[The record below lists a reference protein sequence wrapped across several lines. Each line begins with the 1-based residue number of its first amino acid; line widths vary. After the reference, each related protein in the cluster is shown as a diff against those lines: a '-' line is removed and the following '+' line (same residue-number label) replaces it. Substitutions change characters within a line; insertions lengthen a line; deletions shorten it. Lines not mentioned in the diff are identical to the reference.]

1 MTMIQFT
8 NNINDRSTEAGFQ
21 FEFKCDRCHTG
32 CMSSFKPSKMG
43 IASGVL
49 RATGSLFSGGA
60 AASGALNAG
69 KDFLRGHERD
79 EALRLAVEEAKK
91 QFKLC
96 GRCGKWV
103 CEVACWNGPR
113 SLCKTC
119 SPLLDEELASIQDRA
134 RATWM
139 QRKAMSTD
147 MLPGVDITQNST
159 TPTARHV
166 CPKCS
171 TAFAGKFCPEC
182 GSAVAQS
189 LVCRECGA
197 ETAPGAKFC
206 NACGT
211 STSG

>member
-91 QFKLC
+91 QF
-96 GRCGKWV
+96 
-103 CEVACWNGPR
+103 
-113 SLCKTC
+113 
-119 SPLLDEELASIQDRA
+119 
-134 RATWM
+134 
-139 QRKAMSTD
+139 
-147 MLPGVDITQNST
+147 
-159 TPTARHV
+159 
-166 CPKCS
+166 
-171 TAFAGKFCPEC
+171 
-182 GSAVAQS
+182 
-189 LVCRECGA
+189 
-197 ETAPGAKFC
+197 
-206 NACGT
+206 
-211 STSG
+211 